1 MKKKQDYIKFLLPL
15 VAVVVIIESVVLLM
29 KVDGRKPL
37 SSATDELVM
46 IEVTGTEEEPQVALS
61 FATETRKME
70 VGEKYLV
77 EVNAIGLA
85 PAVAGQAAVA
95 LDSAELY
102 VTYDPK
108 ALGISELSFS
118 DKLPEPIFSRVSEK
132 KELVAVTYLVM
143 EEGGFELG
151 EGEAVSFL
159 KFEVEP
165 LAAGDYVLDFAT
177 GNAGEESVTM
187 FVESKTGRVLPFS
200 VSSLNIEVE

>member
-1 MKKKQDYIKFLLPL
+1 MKKEDYIKFLLPL
-15 VAVVVIIESVVLLM
+15 VAVVVIVESVVLLM
-29 KVDGRKPL
+29 KVEERKALAPADKG
-37 SSATDELVM
+37 SA
-46 IEVTGTEEEPQVALS
+46 EVTGIQEEPLMALS

-77 EVNAIGLA
+77 EVNATGLT
-85 PAVAGQAAVA
+85 PAVAGQAAVV

-102 VTYDPK
+102 VIYDPK
-108 ALGISELSFS
+108 AVSISGLSFS
-118 DKLPEPIFSRVSEK
+118 DKLPKPIFSKVSEK

-151 EGEAVSFL
+151 EGETVSFL

-165 LAAGDYVLDFAT
+165 LVAGDYVLGFAT

-200 VSSLNIEVE
+200 VNSLNVEVD